1 MQKLPEGP
9 AKQSAFQSL
18 SAPWA
23 EADPQGAAAAAQS
36 LPGGDAQNTLIDRVA
51 NHWAMEDPKATAAWA
66 NQFPEG
72 EPRNRALSG
81 LAAGWAWGYGLIPA
95 LQGPIAKATHD
106 IDISWLV
113 GFGVAAGLY
122 FFLRPFLS
130 KESQVAR
137 EDTHKEQTT

>member
-1 MQKLPEGP
+1 MCVDYLVVRRGKIDVDALY
-9 AKQSAFQSL
+9 
-18 SAPWA
+18 APPDSSIYGDVNWA
-23 EADPQGAAAAAQS
+23 AIIGMI
-36 LPGGDAQNTLIDRVA
+36 G
-51 NHWAMEDPKATAAWA
+51 
-66 NQFPEG
+66 
-72 EPRNRALSG
+72 G

-137 EDTHKEQTT
+137 EDTHKEQAT